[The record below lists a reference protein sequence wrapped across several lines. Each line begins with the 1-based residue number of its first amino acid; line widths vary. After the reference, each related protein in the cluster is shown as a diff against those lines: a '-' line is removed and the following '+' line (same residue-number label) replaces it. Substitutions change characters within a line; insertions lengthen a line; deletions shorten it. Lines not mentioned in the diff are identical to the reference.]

1 MATYQQI
8 FAEYQLLCQPTATN
22 ALESLIKK
30 YLELLSAKTNR
41 NVIAYYSGFLS
52 APNSNGIQVNDD
64 DKNGFM
70 ITCKGL
76 DRAKGL
82 DLILHTPGG
91 DIAATESIVYYLRQM
106 FGADIRAIVPLTAMS
121 AGTMIACACKEILMG
136 KHSNLGPIDP
146 QFNGL
151 PTHGV
156 LEEFAKAKEEII
168 ADPRLIPLWQT
179 IISKY
184 HPTFLGE
191 CEHALIWSKEIVC
204 SWLESGMFEGDANK
218 NITAKT
224 ITEKLSDH
232 KQTRTHARH
241 ISIDECKAIGLKIVD
256 IESDQSLQDSIL
268 AAHHCF
274 MVAFSTNANLVKLIT
289 NQNGDLHFRA
299 FAPRA

>member
-1 MATYQQI
+1 MASYQQI
-8 FAEYQLLCQPTATN
+8 FAEYQALLQPNVNN
-22 ALESLIKK
+22 ALEILIQK
-30 YLELLSAKTNR
+30 YLKALSDKTGR
-41 NVIAYYSGFLS
+41 NVIAYYSGFLN
-52 APNSNGIQVNDD
+52 APDVNGIQVNDD

-76 DRAKGL
+76 DRTKGL

-91 DIAATESIVYYLRQM
+91 DIAATESIVYYLRKM
-106 FGADIRAIVPLTAMS
+106 FDTDIRAIIPLSAMS
-121 AGTMIACACKEILMG
+121 AGTMIACSCKEILMG

-156 LEEFAKAKEEII
+156 LEEFEKAKQEIK
-168 ADPRLIPLWQT
+168 ADPSLIPLWQT

-204 SWLESGMFEGDANK
+204 EWLESGMFKNDANK
-218 NITAKT
+218 AQIAKD

-241 ISIDECKAIGLKIVD
+241 ISIDECKRIGLKINEF
-256 IESDQSLQDSIL
+256 ESDQPLQDCIL
-268 AAHHCF
+268 DVHHAF
-274 MVAFSTNANLVKLIT
+274 MIALSTNNNLVKLIT

-299 FAPRA
+299 FAAR